1 MSQLNI
7 NFGIIPNMQTVDRN
21 QSLLHRMITSLIE
34 NDNLLNENIN
44 LDENNN
50 TSREFINNLEEID
63 ITDEIIEKHSE
74 CSICLESFKKGDKCI
89 KLPCKDNPHYFH
101 ANNDNCPGIKNWLET
116 NNTCPLCRTE
126 FPKETNSSNQSN
138 PLIDTGVRWGNIF
151 NETNDII
158 TDNINVNMIYQNINS
173 ENIINSV
180 DNIIRSVNSEL
191 NQIDDLQRTIELS
204 LTDY

>member
-7 NFGIIPNMQTVDRN
+7 NFGIIPNLQIVDGN
-21 QSLLHRMITSLIE
+21 QSFLHRMITSLIE
-34 NDNLLNENIN
+34 NDNLLNVNIN

-63 ITDEIIEKHSE
+63 VTDEIIEKYSE
-74 CSICLESFKKGDKCI
+74 CSICIESFIKGEKCI

-101 ANNDNCPGIKNWLET
+101 VNNENCPGIKNWLET

-126 FPKETNSSNQSN
+126 FPKETNT
-138 PLIDTGVRWGNIF
+138 LIDTGVRWGNLF
-151 NETNDII
+151 NEINDII
-158 TDNINVNMIYQNINS
+158 PETDDENVNMIYQNINS

-180 DNIIRSVNSEL
+180 DNIIRSVNSEI